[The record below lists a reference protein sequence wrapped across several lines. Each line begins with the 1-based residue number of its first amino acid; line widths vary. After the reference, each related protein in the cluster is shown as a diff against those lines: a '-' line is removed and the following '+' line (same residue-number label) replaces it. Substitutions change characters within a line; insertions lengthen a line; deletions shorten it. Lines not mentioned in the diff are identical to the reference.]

1 MSLFDV
7 TAHYPAESDR
17 QWITTKIVASLMSRL
32 TAFRRNLEEETAAPA
47 VRDRGEAG
55 YLKDID
61 IEVAF

>member
-17 QWITTKIVASLMSRL
+17 HWITTRIAGALVSRL
-32 TAFRRNLEEETAAPA
+32 TAFRRDLEDETAAPA

-55 YLKDID
+55 YLKDIGVE
-61 IEVAF
+61 IAF